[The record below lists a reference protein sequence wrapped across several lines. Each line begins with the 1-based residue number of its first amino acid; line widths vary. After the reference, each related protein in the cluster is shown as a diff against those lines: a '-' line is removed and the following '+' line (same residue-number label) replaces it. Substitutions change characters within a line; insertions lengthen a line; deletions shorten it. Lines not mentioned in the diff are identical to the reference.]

1 MKFNEP
7 IPLGRTG
14 LIAGRLGVSAS
25 YGVPAAALEEAFER
39 GCNYFNWGI
48 FMYWQSGKMREAIRQ
63 IVKKGKRD
71 KLILAIVSFPHQLF
85 LTERYFIKALKNTGT
100 DYADILL
107 LGGFL
112 KHPSAKIIEGALRMK
127 EKGLCHHIGLTS
139 HNRKLFAELRKEN
152 IFDVFHV
159 LYNAAYREVEI
170 ETFPFLQGDNRPG
183 IVTFTATCWGQLLKA
198 NNFSPGELLPT
209 AADCYRFV
217 LSNPMVDICLTAP
230 KNIEQ
235 MRQNLVVLDLESM
248 EQEELKWMHR
258 IAEQI
263 DEKKKEELN
272 QVVSSKWVEN
282 CYPFTLS
289 GQFEDAIKR
298 FELNQAYQ
306 KALLAT
312 ESEKLFKILLDSV
325 THELR
330 TPITSISTAASALI
344 DKDMKKNPQMQSI
357 LAGEIMEA
365 SDRLNHLVGNL
376 LDTVRLESG
385 KLSLD
390 LHWYDAAELVGVVHR
405 KLGNKL
411 STHHFICDIAEDIP
425 AVEFDFVLMEQVLY
439 NLLLNAIIHTPK
451 ETDILLNIFVQDDRL
466 MISVKDKGQGIKESE
481 INKIFDKFYKVQCM
495 QSGGLGLGLSIC
507 KGIVELH
514 KGTIH
519 AENNPDCGANFMVSV
534 PLRHYD

>member
-7 IPLGRTG
+7 ITLGRTA
-14 LIAGRLGVSAS
+14 LKAGQLGVSAS

-48 FMYWQSGKMREAIRQ
+48 FMYWQSGKMRKAIRQ
-63 IVKKGKRD
+63 IAQKGKRD
-71 KLILAIVSFPHQLF
+71 KLILAIVIFSHQPF
-85 LTERYFIKALKNTGT
+85 LTERHLRKALKYTGT

-107 LGGFL
+107 LGGFS
-112 KHPSAKIIEGALRMK
+112 KRPSARII
-127 EKGLCHHIGLTS
+127 
-139 HNRKLFAELRKEN
+139 
-152 IFDVFHV
+152 DVFHV
-159 LYNAAYREVEI
+159 LYNATYREVEI
-170 ETFPFLQGDNRPG
+170 ETFPFLRGDNRPG
-183 IVTFTATCWGQLLKA
+183 IVTFAATCWGQLLKT
-198 NNFSPGELLPT
+198 NNFSPGETLPT
-209 AADCYRFV
+209 AVDCYRFV

-235 MRQNLVVLDLESM
+235 MRQNLAVLDLEPM
-248 EQEELKWMHR
+248 EQEELKWMRR

-298 FELNQAYQ
+298 FELNQAYR
-306 KALLAT
+306 KVLLAA

-344 DKDMKKNPQMQSI
+344 DKDMNKNPQMQNI
-357 LAGEIMEA
+357 LAHEIMEA

-390 LHWYDAAELVGVVHR
+390 LHWYDA
-405 KLGNKL
+405 
-411 STHHFICDIAEDIP
+411 P
-425 AVEFDFVLMEQVLY
+425 
-439 NLLLNAIIHTPK
+439 P
-451 ETDILLNIFVQDDRL
+451 
-466 MISVKDKGQGIKESE
+466 
-481 INKIFDKFYKVQCM
+481 
-495 QSGGLGLGLSIC
+495 
-507 KGIVELH
+507 
-514 KGTIH
+514 
-519 AENNPDCGANFMVSV
+519 
-534 PLRHYD
+534 